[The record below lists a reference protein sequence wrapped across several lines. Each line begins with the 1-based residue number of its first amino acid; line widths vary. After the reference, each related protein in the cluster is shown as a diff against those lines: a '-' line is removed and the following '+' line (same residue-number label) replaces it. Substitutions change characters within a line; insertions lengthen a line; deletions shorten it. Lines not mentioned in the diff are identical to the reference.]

1 MAKIERGS
9 MTQTDGK
16 GKVLRE
22 PRNNT
27 TENEVNFRWW
37 ALDEK
42 DMAQGISAT
51 VKFIQRHQGPRL
63 EQLTVSTR
71 LYGMTQVYSL
81 MGTAFTRASTVNTNP
96 TSQRISFNICESIID
111 TLESKM
117 AKNKVIPTF
126 ITNGGVWD
134 MQKKAKDLTKFTQ
147 GLFYGENIHKKSIHA
162 WSDAAV
168 WGDGFIHIFNK
179 EGKVAF
185 ERTFPHELFVDQ
197 VESLASTP
205 KQLHR
210 VKIIDRDIALEMF
223 PELEEEIRQVSPANY
238 QEIGGQGTA
247 VDMITII
254 ESWHLKSGEDAKD
267 GLHVITV
274 GDKVLCED
282 YQKDYFP
289 FAHVRYARRKFGW
302 YGQGACER
310 LQTIQGEINRSM
322 ILKQRSLWMQGSFKV
337 LCENGS
343 KVVAQHLN
351 NDVGAI
357 IHYTGTP
364 PQYITPPATNP
375 ELQEWVNFLIQSG
388 YQQEGVSR
396 LNSSG
401 ELPPGIESGKA
412 MRTYLQAND
421 DRFLFM
427 QQEMEDFTLE
437 IARQAIEVVKDIY
450 KDTKTYEVIFPTTR
464 FMETVDWKNIN
475 LKEDQYVLKA
485 YPTSSLSDDLTG
497 RLSEIQELTQA
508 GMISPRTAKRL
519 MDMPDVEMNDNLS
532 NAPEDLLHKILENML
547 TEDKYESPLPFYDL
561 GLAKQLTAEYYNYA
575 KLMNAPEDKLVL
587 LEQFNNEVGDL
598 AQMAMPP
605 APMGV
610 PGQPQ
615 ANPQPTPQSN
625 LVPNVP
631 GAAA

>member
-1 MAKIERGS
+1 MAKIERGA
-9 MTQTDGK
+9 MTQTDSK
-16 GKVLRE
+16 GNVTRK

-27 TENEVNFRWW
+27 EENEVNFRWW
-37 ALDEK
+37 VLEESE
-42 DMAQGISAT
+42 MAQAIAAT
-51 VKFIQRHQGPRL
+51 VKFIQRHQGPRI
-63 EQLTVSTR
+63 EQLTASTR

-81 MGTAFTRASTVNTNP
+81 LGTAFTRAASVNANP
-96 TSQRISFNICESIID
+96 SSQRISFNICESVVD

-126 ITNGGVWD
+126 ITNGGVWNI
-134 MQKKAKDLTKFTQ
+134 QKKAKDLTKFTQ
-147 GLFYGENIHKKSIHA
+147 GLFYGANIHKKTIHA
-162 WSDAAV
+162 WGDAAV
-168 WGDGFIHIFNK
+168 WGDGFIHIFEK

-197 VESLASTP
+197 VESFVGEP

-210 VKIIDRDIALEMF
+210 VKIVDRDIALELF
-223 PELEEEIRQVSPANY
+223 PELEEEILTVSPANY
-238 QEIGGQGTA
+238 QDIGAQGTA

-254 ESWHLKSGEDAKD
+254 ESWHLRSGEKAKD
-267 GLHVITV
+267 GLHVITI
-274 GDKVLCED
+274 GNKVLCED
-282 YQKDYFP
+282 YEKSYFP
-289 FAHVRYARRKFGW
+289 FAHIRYARRKFGW
-302 YGQGACER
+302 YGQGVCER

-351 NDVGAI
+351 NEVGAI
-357 IHYTGTP
+357 LHYTGTP

-375 ELQEWVNFLIQSG
+375 ELQQWIDTLIAYG

-464 FMETVDWKNIN
+464 FMETVDWKDIN

-485 YPTSSLSDDLTG
+485 YPTSSLSADLTG
-497 RLSEIQELTQA
+497 RLSEIQELAQA
-508 GMISPRTAKRL
+508 GMITPRTAKRL

-532 NAPEDLLHKILENML
+532 NAPEDLIHKVLEQML
-547 TEDKYESPLPFYDL
+547 EDGKYQSPLPFYDL
-561 GLAKQLTAEYYNYA
+561 SLSKQLCNEYYNYA
-575 KLMNAPEDKLVL
+575 TFMNAPRDRLEL
-587 LEQFNNEVGDL
+587 LEQFNVEVGEL
-598 AQMAMPP
+598 AQMAAPPP
-605 APMGV
+605 AAQGT
-610 PGQPQ
+610 PQ
-615 ANPQPTPQSN
+615 ANPLPTPQSN
-625 LVPNVP
+625 LVPNNAG